1 MDKLSTSPRIN
12 ALLHNMGIFSY
23 YQVLDHIPRRYEFIN
38 YTLEKDIADKK
49 NITIYGKVVSNLSLR
64 RGSKVKS
71 VSFMVNVP
79 YLKRSFNIVAYNREY
94 LMKVLHINDEI
105 TLWGI
110 YDEKKNEISFVNFN
124 KGKIDK
130 EDSIRPIYSLPTELE
145 NHAYIR
151 LVNKALNEVKDK
163 THSLIPYYFQ
173 NKYRLIDK
181 YDAYQKIHHPRSRE
195 DIHQALRHLKYEEA
209 LMFSLQ
215 NKLIHEEN
223 KSLSKIKKEAID
235 IDICEPFIS
244 SLPFKLTDDQYNASR
259 EIILDMNESSLMY
272 RMLQGDVGTGKTVV
286 SFVALYANFYR
297 GDQGVIMAPT
307 DALARQ
313 HYKNA
318 CQMFK
323 NSKARIALL
332 IGSTPK
338 KEKEEIYHDLEE
350 GYIDIVIGTHAL
362 FTKRVKYSSL
372 GLVVIDEQHRFGVN
386 QRQALLDKG
395 DHADLLMMSA
405 TPIPRSL
412 ALTLYGDLDITTLK
426 SYPNLTRNVSTRIIE
441 ENDKRIFEVIFKA
454 LDRNQ
459 KIYIVAPLID
469 MQEGRYSATL
479 LYEKYHKIFG
489 DKVGLLHGSLKKEE
503 KEKALDDFING
514 DKPILVST
522 QVIEVG
528 IDVKEA
534 TLMIIYDATNFGL
547 ASLHQLRGRI
557 GRDGS
562 TSLCLLVIASKDT
575 EGYEKLQILEKTF
588 DGFLIAEEDMKNR
601 GPGDLTGLRQSGL
614 PNFSYLNIID
624 DLKIFV
630 TARDDA
636 SYIIKNKNEKQFKY
650 VIDVALRRMEYI
662 DNYKA

>member
-1 MDKLSTSPRIN
+1 MDKLSSSPRIN
-12 ALLHNMGIFSY
+12 ALLHDMGIFTF
-23 YQVLDHIPRRYEFIN
+23 YQVLEHIPRRYEFID
-38 YTLEKDIADKK
+38 YSIEKDFVDK
-49 NITIYGKVVSNLSLR
+49 NRVTIFGIVMSNLTLR
-64 RGSKVKS
+64 RGQRVKS
-71 VSFMVNVP
+71 VSFMINVP
-79 YLKRSFNIVAYNREY
+79 SLHRSFNVVAYNREY
-94 LMKVLHINDEI
+94 LMKTIHQGDEI

-110 YDEKKNEISFVNFN
+110 YDEKKNEISFINYN
-124 KGKIDK
+124 KGHV
-130 EDSIRPIYSLPTELE
+130 EEGENIRPIYSLPTELE
-145 NHAYIR
+145 NYAYVR
-151 LVNKALNEVKDK
+151 LVNKALKELQDK
-163 THSLIPYYFQ
+163 VYSTVPYYFQ
-173 NKYRLIDK
+173 NKYRLINK
-181 YDAYQKIHHPRSRE
+181 YDAYRKIHQPHSKE

-223 KSLSKIKKEAID
+223 KSMSKIKKEAID
-235 IDICEPFIS
+235 IDICEPFINN
-244 SLPFKLTDDQYNASR
+244 LPFKLTEDQYNAAR

-286 SFVALYANFYR
+286 SFVTLYANFYR

-323 NSKARIALL
+323 NLKVKIALL
-332 IGSTPK
+332 IGATPQ
-338 KEKEEIYHDLEE
+338 KEKEEIYRDLEE
-350 GYIDIVIGTHAL
+350 GYIDLVIGTHAL
-362 FTKRVKYSSL
+362 FAKKVKYSSL

-395 DHADLLMMSA
+395 EHADLLMMSA

-426 SYPNLTRNVSTRIIE
+426 SYPNLTRNVSTRIVD
-441 ENDKRIFEVIFKA
+441 ENDKRIYEMIFKA
-454 LDRNQ
+454 LDRKQ

-469 MQEGRYSATL
+469 MQEGRYSVDML
-479 LYEKYHKIFG
+479 FNKYHKIYG
-489 DKVGLLHGSLKKEE
+489 DKVGLLHGGLKKEA
-503 KEKALDDFING
+503 KEEALDNFING

-534 TLMIIYDATNFGL
+534 TLMIIYDASNFGL

-562 TSLCLLVIASKDT
+562 QSLCLLVVEKDDV
-575 EGYEKLQILEKTF
+575 EAKEKLSILEKTF

-614 PNFSYLNIID
+614 PNFSYLNIVD
-624 DLKIFV
+624 DIKIFV

-636 SYIIKNKNEKQFKY
+636 GYIIAHKADKQFKY
-650 VIDVALRRMEYI
+650 TIDVAIRRMEYSETF
-662 DNYKA
+662 KA